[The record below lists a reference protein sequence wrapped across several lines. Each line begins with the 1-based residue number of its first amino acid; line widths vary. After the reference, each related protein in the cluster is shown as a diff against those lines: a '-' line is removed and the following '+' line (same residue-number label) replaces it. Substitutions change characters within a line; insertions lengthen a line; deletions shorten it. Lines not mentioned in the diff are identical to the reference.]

1 MGPQGGFVE
10 GASGPDARQRG
21 GFRGHRGGRG
31 GRGGRYRPR
40 PPPPPVV
47 VEQMTDYGAAEEPML
62 PAHAMEVVTALAS
75 APVPENEVMTDV
87 SVEMMDRAESD
98 RASKWARRKEK
109 MLCYRCGDKGHFI
122 AECVARLCD
131 TCGKLAHDSGECPLL
146 RDQAPSL
153 MMYGV
158 YCAELTFFESL
169 TEREVPDES
178 PSLTTGIVKVTRGE
192 VSETQIVQ
200 RLRELAPGDFQW
212 DLVSLDDKMFRVEC
226 PSVEDLQRLLSFGM
240 CKVPGTD
247 GILEF
252 QEWKLVEP
260 QGTPLTQA
268 WLRFSGAPSTP
279 LQDARVVAS
288 LGILVGKPE
297 RLDMAFTRAHGIARF
312 WSVF

>member
-1 MGPQGGFVE
+1 
-10 GASGPDARQRG
+10 
-21 GFRGHRGGRG
+21 
-31 GRGGRYRPR
+31 
-40 PPPPPVV
+40 
-47 VEQMTDYGAAEEPML
+47 MTDRGAADEPVL
-62 PAHAMEVVTALAS
+62 SDHAMEVVTALAS

-122 AECVARLCD
+122 AECVALLCD
-131 TCGKLAHDSGECPLL
+131 TCGKLAHDSGDCPIL

-158 YCAELTFFESL
+158 YCAELTFFESP
-169 TEREVPDES
+169 TEREVSDES

-212 DLVSLDDKMFRVEC
+212 DLVSLADKMFRVEF

-252 QEWKLVEP
+252 
-260 QGTPLTQA
+260 
-268 WLRFSGAPSTP
+268 
-279 LQDARVVAS
+279 
-288 LGILVGKPE
+288 
-297 RLDMAFTRAHGIARF
+297 
-312 WSVF
+312 